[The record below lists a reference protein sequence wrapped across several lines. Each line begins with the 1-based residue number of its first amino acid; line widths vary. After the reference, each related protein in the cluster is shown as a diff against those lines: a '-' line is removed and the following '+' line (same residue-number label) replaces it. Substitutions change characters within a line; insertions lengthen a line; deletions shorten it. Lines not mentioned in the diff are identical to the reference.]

1 MDMRIERHLEL
12 AIGRG
17 GVIRRRDFLR
27 GLSAAALAAGSLT
40 WRDAVAMEA
49 DELRR
54 QGKACIL
61 LWMQGGPSQFETFSP
76 KPGNPNG
83 GATKAIQTTVPGIEV
98 SENFP
103 RVAEQAKHLAIIRSM
118 TSKEGSHP
126 RATYL
131 LHTGY
136 LPTASVK
143 YPAFGSIAAKELEQ
157 ANFDLPSFVRIG
169 NVQYGS
175 SGGLLG
181 SHYDPFVMPQA
192 GKVPANSK
200 PAIDDMRFDRRLDLL
215 SRLESDYAAQAP
227 SEVAD
232 HQKLYGQA
240 QRMVHSPKMTAFDLS
255 TEPQAVRD
263 AYGTSPFALGCLL
276 ARRLVET
283 GVPFIEVVADGWDTH
298 FDNFDITGKLA
309 TSVDQPFAALIAD
322 LETRGMLDKT
332 LVVWMGE
339 FGRTPHINAR
349 NGRDHYPTA
358 FNVVLAGGGVR
369 GGQVIGKTDA
379 GGTEVT
385 DRPVRV
391 PDLFASFCHSL
402 SIDAAKEN
410 MSSIGRPIKL
420 VDSGQVVK
428 ELFS

>member
-40 WRDAVAMEA
+40 WRDALATEA

-76 KPGNPNG
+76 KPDHANG
-83 GATKAIQTTVPGIEV
+83 GATKAIKTTVPGIEV

-126 RATYL
+126 RASYL

-169 NVQYGS
+169 NAQNSAG
-175 SGGLLG
+175 GGLLG

-192 GKVPANSK
+192 GKVPVNTK
-200 PAIDDMRFDRRLDLL
+200 PMIADERFDRRLDLL

-227 SEVAD
+227 AEVAD

-240 QRMVHSPKMTAFDLS
+240 QRMIHSPKMAAFDLS
-255 TEPQAVRD
+255 TEPQTVRD
-263 AYGTSPFALGCLL
+263 AYGNSPFALGCLL
-276 ARRLVET
+276 SRRLVET
-283 GVPFIEVVADGWDTH
+283 GVPFVEVVADGWDTH
-298 FDNFDITGKLA
+298 FDNFDITKKLA
-309 TSVDQPFAALIAD
+309 TTVDQPFAALLAD

-332 LVVWMGE
+332 LVIWMGE
-339 FGRTPHINAR
+339 FGRTPRINAR
-349 NGRDHYPTA
+349 DGRDHYPKA

-369 GGQVIGKTDA
+369 GGQVIGETDA
-379 GGTEVT
+379 GGAEVS

-420 VDSGQVVK
+420 VDGGQVVK
-428 ELFS
+428 ELFV